1 MFARAASLMLAGMLC
16 ASAGV
21 HAEGDGQQKL
31 KSQLSGLISGY
42 IGGSVLADIKDEA
55 TACYL
60 DALVRDIP
68 EPDAGRIA
76 GMYAGKVP
84 PNESL
89 NRKWVIIEGNPS
101 RRTQLE
107 ARLREICP
115 DISGR
120 LTKMS
125 NSIGAAT
132 PEDEASE
139 SLERKDYATALALFE
154 PLAKSGDPYAQN
166 SLGTMYAQ
174 GEGVQQDDQTAVYW
188 FSQAAAQGHGEAQ
201 WNLAMMLYQGL
212 GVPRDIP
219 KAYFWLAIA
228 AGRGDEDSKRDREAI
243 KPELTADQIR
253 EAERL
258 ASEWRPS

>member
-1 MFARAASLMLAGMLC
+1 MLVRAASLMLAGVLC
-16 ASAGV
+16 ASAGA
-21 HAEGDGQQKL
+21 HAEGDGRQRLQDE
-31 KSQLSGLISGY
+31 LSRRISGY
-42 IGGSVLADIKDEA
+42 IGGSVLTDIKDEA
-55 TACYL
+55 LACYL

-68 EPDAGRIA
+68 EPEAGRLA
-76 GMYAGKVP
+76 GMYAGKIP

-89 NRKWVIIEGNPS
+89 NRKWVTIEGNPS

-115 DISGR
+115 GISGR

-132 PEDEASE
+132 PADEASE
-139 SLERKDYATALALFE
+139 ALERRDYATALALLE

-174 GEGVQQDDQTAVYW
+174 GEGVQRDDKAAVHW
-188 FSQAAAQGHGEAQ
+188 FGQAADQGHAEAQ
-201 WNLAMMLYQGL
+201 ANLAGMVYQGL
-212 GVPRDIP
+212 GAPRDIA
-219 KAYFWLAIA
+219 KAYFWFVVA
-228 AGRGDEDSKRDREAI
+228 ASRGDDISERDAAAI
-243 KPELTADQIR
+243 KPELTADQIK

-258 ASEWRPS
+258 AKEWQPS